1 MKARIIQI
9 FIIGTL
15 VLSTATQARAQRNVY
30 KGSIEFSE
38 PSVTRSEGMLTVTVE
53 ADLSELDLQR
63 QQMVTL
69 TPILR
74 LQEQGESYNYVF
86 APVVVAG
93 NVRYKALERGLRL
106 DNFAFDNPPSE
117 IMRRRNK
124 SSQQAV
130 IQISMPFEEWMR
142 RAELVLAE
150 EVSGCAGCG
159 VSFAEHTMDNLLPP
173 AFVPAYALVMQTP
186 PVETVKT
193 RSETHSATVN
203 FIVGRYQ
210 LLENYKDNAA
220 VLAEANRI
228 VKEVMNNPDLTF
240 TNLRA
245 DGYASPEGNFNSN
258 MKLSQNRAMAF
269 VNYLKNT
276 HGIDADRIAH
286 AGHGEDWEGL
296 RKALAESDL
305 QAKEEVLAIIDDNPD
320 IAVRKNKLHA
330 LNGGS
335 TYRYLLSNYYPPL
348 RRTEYTFTYIA
359 RPFTVEEGREV
370 IESRPDLLSLNEIY
384 LIAKSYPEG
393 SPQYYQTLRT
403 AVEYFPGEAV
413 AAANLAAIEIENGN
427 TERAVSLLAPFTTPA
442 AYNNLGVAY
451 ARLGDV
457 EKAEEYFTLAAAAG
471 CEEAVYN
478 FDQLRRWIA
487 DR

>member
-1 MKARIIQI
+1 MKARIIRI

-15 VLSTATQARAQRNVY
+15 ALSAATQAMAQRNVY

-38 PSVTRSEGMLTVTVE
+38 PNVTRSDGMLTVTVE
-53 ADLSELDLQR
+53 ADLSGLDLQR

-69 TPILR
+69 TPVLR
-74 LQEQGESYNYVF
+74 LQEAGKSYNYVF

-93 NVRYKALERGLRL
+93 NVRYKALERCLRL
-106 DNFAFDNPPSE
+106 GNCTFDDSPSQ

-124 SSQQAV
+124 SPQQAV
-130 IQISMPFEEWMR
+130 IQVSTPFEEWMR
-142 RAELVLAE
+142 RAELVLTE

-186 PVETVKT
+186 PVEPVKT

-210 LLENYKDNAA
+210 LLENYKNNAA
-220 VLAEANRI
+220 VLAEADRI

-296 RKALAESDL
+296 RKAVAASDM

-320 IAVRKNKLHA
+320 ITVRKSKLHA

-348 RRTEYTFTYIA
+348 RCTEYTFTYIA
-359 RPFTVEEGREV
+359 RPFTVEEGRE
-370 IESRPDLLSLNEIY
+370 IIKNRPDLLSLNEIY
-384 LIAKSYPEG
+384 LIAESYPEG
-393 SPQYYQTLRT
+393 SPEYYETLCT
-403 AVEYFPGEAV
+403 AVEYFPREAT
-413 AAANLAAIEIENGN
+413 AASNLAAIEIENGN
-427 TERAVSLLAPFTTPA
+427 TDKAITLLVPFDTPA
-442 AYNNLGVAY
+442 SHNNLGVAY
-451 ARLGDV
+451 ARRGEV
-457 EKAEEYFTLAAAAG
+457 EKAEEYFGLAAAEG
-471 CEEAVYN
+471 CEAALYN
-478 FDQLRRWIA
+478 LDQLRRWTA